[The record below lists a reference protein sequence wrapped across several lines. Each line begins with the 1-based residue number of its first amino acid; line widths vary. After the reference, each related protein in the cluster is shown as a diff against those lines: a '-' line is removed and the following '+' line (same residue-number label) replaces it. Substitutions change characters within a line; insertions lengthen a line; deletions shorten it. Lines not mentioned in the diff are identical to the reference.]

1 MELASGKV
9 DFKIIEETSKKTGKP
24 YKCIKLV
31 FGSYE
36 LRTPVFINED
46 QYLLIQSNLQKKAL

>member
-9 DFKIIEETSKKTGKP
+9 DYKIEENVSKKTEKP

-36 LRTPVFINED
+36 LRTPVFITED
-46 QYLLIQSNLQKKAL
+46 QYQLIMINKDKKAL